1 MFGAKG
7 YCQLKSIE
15 HCFIGYDKNI
25 DPDGYKL
32 VENYLKRALFLPIH
46 DLAVNNSGFLILV
59 SVENVPPCL
68 VDVRDMSDVARYF
81 LCEEV
86 CGVICPPNLT
96 ELQKI
101 GFRMSR
107 LTRKGGYNNLI
118 RNMVIVASL
127 HKGEFNDDF
136 LFTINGDDVYKDYL
150 KDIKL

>member
-1 MFGAKG
+1 MFGVKG

-15 HCFIGYDKNI
+15 HCFIGYSKDI
-25 DPDGYKL
+25 DPDGYTAI
-32 VENYLKRALFLPIH
+32 ENYLKKALFLPIQ
-46 DLAVNNSGFLILV
+46 DVAVDNSGFLILV
-59 SVENVPPCL
+59 NAENIPQCL

-81 LCEEV
+81 FCEEV
-86 CGVICPPNLT
+86 CGIVCPPNLT

-118 RNMVIVASL
+118 RNMVIAASL
-127 HKGEFNDDF
+127 HKGEFTDDF
-136 LFTINGDDVYKDYL
+136 LFAINGDDVYKDYL